1 MTRPHA
7 VIAEDEE
14 PQRRKLV
21 ELLGEIWPELEI
33 VAQCE
38 DGLSALE
45 SVTSLQPAVAFLDI
59 RMPGLTGLE
68 IARAAGPGTHVVFTT
83 AYDEY
88 AVSAFDQGAIDYLLK
103 PIKRERL
110 EQSVARL
117 KERVGSHS
125 ANSTTIGAIL
135 DALQGTMPNGTMPN
149 GRMPPRATLGSIRWI
164 TGSLGN
170 ITKMFGIDEVLF
182 FQAQDKYVRVV
193 TLEDEV
199 QIRTP
204 LRELLAALD
213 PEAFWRI
220 HRSVIVRAAAIH
232 RIELDAEGKLQ
243 LRVKGRTDVLPVSS
257 AYQYRFK
264 PM

>member
-1 MTRPHA
+1 MTRPQA

-45 SVTSLQPAVAFLDI
+45 SVTSLQPAVAYLDI

-88 AVSAFDQGAIDYLLK
+88 AVSAFDHGAIDYLLK

-110 EQSVARL
+110 EQSVARV

-125 ANSTTIGAIL
+125 VNSTTIGAVL
-135 DALQGTMPNGTMPN
+135 DALQG
-149 GRMPPRATLGSIRWI
+149 RMPHGGMPSRPTLGSIRWI

-232 RIELDAEGKLQ
+232 RIELDVEGKLQ

>member
-1 MTRPHA
+1 MTRPQA
-7 VIAEDEE
+7 VIAEDEA

-45 SVTSLQPAVAFLDI
+45 SVTSLQPAVAYLDI

-88 AVSAFDQGAIDYLLK
+88 AVSAFDHGAIDYLLK

-110 EQSVARL
+110 EQNVARL

-125 ANSTTIGAIL
+125 VNSTTIGAVL
-135 DALQGTMPNGTMPN
+135 DALQGRMPH
-149 GRMPPRATLGSIRWI
+149 GRMPSRPTLGSIRWI

-193 TLEDEV
+193 ALEDEV

-232 RIELDAEGKLQ
+232 RIELDAEGRLQ

>member
-88 AVSAFDQGAIDYLLK
+88 AISAFDQGAIDYLLK

-110 EQSVARL
+110 EHSVARL
-117 KERVGSHS
+117 KQRVGSHTV
-125 ANSTTIGAIL
+125 NSTTIGAIL
-135 DALQGTMPNGTMPN
+135 DALQ

-170 ITKMFGIDEVLF
+170 VTKMFGIDEVLF
-182 FQAQDKYVRVV
+182 FQAQDKYIRVV

>member
-1 MTRPHA
+1 MSRPQA

-21 ELLGEIWPELEI
+21 DLLGELWPELEI

-45 SVTSLQPAVAFLDI
+45 SITSLQPAVAFLDI

-68 IARAAGPGTHVVFTT
+68 IARAANPNTHVVFTT

-88 AVSAFDQGAIDYLLK
+88 AVSAFDEGAVDYLLK

-110 EQSVARL
+110 EQTVMRL
-117 KERVGSHS
+117 KDRAGSVPAGGPS
-125 ANSTTIGAIL
+125 LTAIL
-135 DALQGTMPNGTMPN
+135 DALQG
-149 GRMPPRATLGSIRWI
+149 RMPSRTTLGSIRWI
-164 TGSLGN
+164 TGSIGN
-170 ITKMFGIDEVLF
+170 VTKMFGIDEVIF
-182 FQAQDKYVRVV
+182 FQAQDKYVRVA

-204 LRELLAALD
+204 LRELLSVLD

-232 RIELDAEGKLQ
+232 RIESDADGKLQ
-243 LRVKGRTDVLPVSS
+243 LRVKGRSDVLPVSS
-257 AYQYRFK
+257 AFQYRFK

>member
-1 MTRPHA
+1 MTRPQA

-14 PQRRKLV
+14 AQRRKLV

-45 SVTSLQPAVAFLDI
+45 SVTSLQPAVAYLDI

-88 AVSAFDQGAIDYLLK
+88 AVSAFDHGAIDYLLK

-117 KERVGSHS
+117 KQRVGSHS
-125 ANSTTIGAIL
+125 VNSTTIGAVL
-135 DALQGTMPNGTMPN
+135 DALQG
-149 GRMPPRATLGSIRWI
+149 RMASRPTLGSIRWI

-182 FQAQDKYVRVV
+182 FQAQDKHVRVV
-193 TLEDEV
+193 TLDDEV

-232 RIELDAEGKLQ
+232 RIELDVEGKLQ
-243 LRVKGRTDVLPVSS
+243 LRVKGRTDLLPVSS

>member
-1 MTRPHA
+1 M
-7 VIAEDEE
+7 
-14 PQRRKLV
+14 
-21 ELLGEIWPELEI
+21 
-33 VAQCE
+33 
-38 DGLSALE
+38 
-45 SVTSLQPAVAFLDI
+45 
-59 RMPGLTGLE
+59 
-68 IARAAGPGTHVVFTT
+68 
-83 AYDEY
+83 
-88 AVSAFDQGAIDYLLK
+88 
-103 PIKRERL
+103 
-110 EQSVARL
+110 
-117 KERVGSHS
+117 
-125 ANSTTIGAIL
+125 
-135 DALQGTMPNGTMPN
+135 
-149 GRMPPRATLGSIRWI
+149 
-164 TGSLGN
+164 GN

>member
-1 MTRPHA
+1 MNGPRA
-7 VIAEDEE
+7 LIAEDEE
-14 PQRRKLV
+14 PQRLKLAV
-21 ELLGEIWPELEI
+21 LLAELWPELSI

-38 DGLSALE
+38 DGLTALE
-45 SVTSLQPAVAFLDI
+45 TLTSLQPEVAFLDI

-68 IARAAGPGTHVVFTT
+68 IARAASPSTHVVFTT

-88 AVSAFDQGAIDYLLK
+88 AVSAFDHGAIDYLLK

-110 EQSVARL
+110 EHTVTRL
-117 KERVGSHS
+117 KERAGSTAAPS
-125 ANSTTIGAIL
+125 ISAIL
-135 DALQGTMPNGTMPN
+135 DALQDRIPSRTN
-149 GRMPPRATLGSIRWI
+149 LGAIRWI
-164 TGSLGN
+164 TGSAGN

-182 FQAQDKYVRVV
+182 FQAQDKYVRVA

-204 LRELLAALD
+204 LRELLASLD

-232 RIELDAEGKLQ
+232 RIEADAEGKLH
-243 LRVKGRTDVLPVSS
+243 LRVKGRSDVLPVSS
-257 AYQYRFK
+257 AFQYRFK

>member
-88 AVSAFDQGAIDYLLK
+88 AISAFDQGAIDYLLK

-110 EQSVARL
+110 EHSVARL
-117 KERVGSHS
+117 KQRVGSHTV
-125 ANSTTIGAIL
+125 NSTTIGAIL
-135 DALQGTMPNGTMPN
+135 DALQG
-149 GRMPPRATLGSIRWI
+149 RIPPRATLGSIRWI
-164 TGSLGN
+164 TGSVGN

-182 FQAQDKYVRVV
+182 FQAQDKYIRVV